1 MQLNLKT
8 KPESSWES
16 MGKKGSVPEEGE
28 EGRGDTNENMSICP
42 QGL

>member
-1 MQLNLKT
+1 MQLNLET
-8 KPESSWES
+8 KPESPGES

-28 EGRGDTNENMSICP
+28 ETRGDTNENVSICP